1 MKNKYFFLSRVKAAD
16 LNLIFELSN
25 QKTVRKWS
33 FNKSKIDYENHKKW
47 FKNILNKKNC
57 FFWKFINQSKC
68 YGVIRFEKKH
78 KYYNLSYLISEGR
91 RGHNLGS
98 KMIIAALK
106 KLLRKNLKLEFRQK
120 VILKIYLQIKL

>member
-1 MKNKYFFLSRVKAAD
+1 MALLD
-16 LNLIFELSN
+16 L
-25 QKTVRKWS
+25 K
-33 FNKSKIDYENHKKW
+33 
-47 FKNILNKKNC
+47 
-57 FFWKFINQSKC
+57 
-68 YGVIRFEKKH
+68 KKH

-106 KLLRKNLKLEFRQK
+106 KIVKKNLKLEFRQK